1 MYLESILH
9 GLSWDPKDRIGLSQ
23 VENGLTDACVLPC
36 SLSANVIE
44 A

>member
-1 MYLESILH
+1 MAFLETPKT
-9 GLSWDPKDRIGLSQ
+9 GLVYRTCS
-23 VENGLTDACVLPC
+23 ENGLTDACVLPC